1 MSKEEI
7 IASAEA
13 YVKAALQHD
22 SSGHDWWHIYRVT
35 RLAKEI
41 ARQEKADGFI
51 CELAALL
58 HDIADEKLNVS
69 KEAGLQKVSGWLENA
84 GVGQADSR
92 HILDI
97 ISAMSFGSGN
107 GEAMPTLEGR
117 IVQDADQLDALGAI
131 GIARTFAYSG
141 WKGQLLY
148 DPDLPVREH
157 FTKEQYRNE
166 KSTAVNHFH
175 EKLFKLKDLMNTG
188 YARQLAEKR
197 HQYMV
202 EFMDEFSKEWEGR

>member
-7 IASAEA
+7 VASAEA

-41 ARQEKADGFI
+41 ARQENADEYI

-69 KEAGLQKVSGWLENA
+69 KEAGLQKVCNWLESA
-84 GVGQADSR
+84 GVEPADSR
-92 HILDI
+92 HILSI
-97 ISAMSFGSGN
+97 ISNMSFGSGN
-107 GEAMPTLEGR
+107 VEPMPTLEGR
-117 IVQDADQLDALGAI
+117 IVQDADRLDALGAI

-141 WKGQLLY
+141 WKGQLLH
-148 DPDLPVREH
+148 DPELPVREH
-157 FTKEQYRNE
+157 FTKEQYRKE
-166 KSTAVNHFH
+166 KST
-175 EKLFKLKDLMNTG
+175 
-188 YARQLAEKR
+188 
-197 HQYMV
+197 
-202 EFMDEFSKEWEGR
+202 